1 MLTNSPADWAE
12 VGLAVVG
19 LFVGSG
25 VIGAGVMGNSEGE
38 SDGDGK
44 GALVGPGLGLTVGF
58 GCKYRIVE
66 KGVREW
72 CISIS
77 REKEE
82 YNRLTVGSSV

>member
-1 MLTNSPADWAE
+1 MI
-12 VGLAVVG
+12 G

-25 VIGAGVMGNSEGE
+25 VIGADVIGDSEGE
-38 SDGDGK
+38 SDGDSE

-72 CISIS
+72 CIYIS
-77 REKEE
+77 
-82 YNRLTVGSSV
+82 